1 MTTVKTASLLDAIA
15 EHNRLMTSYLYSFQ
29 TDSDAAKATAD
40 RLNRHVEHMMRE
52 LGMDYAEILRMEE
65 RILHTA

>member
-29 TDSDAAKATAD
+29 TDNDAAKDNAD
-40 RLNRHVEHMMRE
+40 RLNRHVEHMMRD
-52 LGMDYAEILRMEE
+52 LGFEYEEILRIEE
-65 RILHTA
+65 RILQA

>member
-40 RLNRHVEHMMRE
+40 RLNRHV
-52 LGMDYAEILRMEE
+52 
-65 RILHTA
+65 